1 MFEAVIFL
9 AGVVCGVVAFG
20 VFLALR
26 LRGDEAA
33 TDTLRRIVPF
43 AGGGPGKTPPR

>member
-1 MFEAVIFL
+1 MLDLLIFAAGAV
-9 AGVVCGVVAFG
+9 AGVGFSAW
-20 VFLALR
+20 R
-26 LRGDEAA
+26 LSGNESV